1 MNIGPVWWD
10 YFSNINES
18 FLIQDGTGLC
28 LVNIKVHIFRT
39 LVCRLSSPVD
49 VVKNDRVPFCLKI
62 SYFCSIFWIDYFSRR
77 NNFKYFTVVKIGNKI
92 VIFIRLNIRF
102 QCASYRRFPRS
113 SWRKT
118 RKRWF
123 PWIFAQNKII
133 CFSYRCGQYRGSELW
148 KFGLFTVLFEKKNT

>member
-1 MNIGPVWWD
+1 MDSEHVCGSKMNIGPVWWD

-102 QCASYRRFPRS
+102 QRASYRRFPRS
-113 SWRKT
+113 S
-118 RKRWF
+118 
-123 PWIFAQNKII
+123 
-133 CFSYRCGQYRGSELW
+133 
-148 KFGLFTVLFEKKNT
+148 

>member
-1 MNIGPVWWD
+1 MMKRPCNAKKGATERRVYVISMDSAHVCRSKMNIGPVWWD

-62 SYFCSIFWIDYFSRR
+62 SYFCSIFLD
-77 NNFKYFTVVKIGNKI
+77 
-92 VIFIRLNIRF
+92 
-102 QCASYRRFPRS
+102 
-113 SWRKT
+113 
-118 RKRWF
+118 
-123 PWIFAQNKII
+123 
-133 CFSYRCGQYRGSELW
+133 
-148 KFGLFTVLFEKKNT
+148 

>member
-1 MNIGPVWWD
+1 MKRQCNAKKGATERRVYVISMDSAHVCGSKMNIGPVWWD

-62 SYFCSIFWIDYFSRR
+62 SYFCS
-77 NNFKYFTVVKIGNKI
+77 
-92 VIFIRLNIRF
+92 
-102 QCASYRRFPRS
+102 
-113 SWRKT
+113 
-118 RKRWF
+118 
-123 PWIFAQNKII
+123 
-133 CFSYRCGQYRGSELW
+133 
-148 KFGLFTVLFEKKNT
+148 KFLD